1 LLESAEQQKLQVRDP
16 NQRRDDVTFTLA
28 GHPLMRTAR
37 TTMRIPAIAVMVVL
51 SIGAW
56 ILAVTPQPLRGSDAG
71 LEARIPVL
79 VELFTSEG
87 CSSCPP
93 ADRFLEKLDGQPV
106 QGEEMIVLSEHVDY
120 WNHIGWKDPYSASFY
135 SQRQSAYANRFGL
148 DSVYTPQMVVDGTS
162 EFVGSNSG
170 LADKAFR
177 KALGVPKL
185 PVHLSSISA
194 DASNTLHA
202 HLETG
207 GLDASF
213 GAREAE
219 VYVAVALNRAES
231 QVSAGEN
238 AGHRLAHVS
247 VVKSLTKVGALKQGQ
262 VLAQDLKLKLGP
274 GSDSSGLRLIAF
286 VQEPRQGRVLG
297 AASMSV
303 NTR

>member
-1 LLESAEQQKLQVRDP
+1 
-16 NQRRDDVTFTLA
+16 
-28 GHPLMRTAR
+28 
-37 TTMRIPAIAVMVVL
+37 MRIPAIAVMVVL

-56 ILAVTPQPLRGSDAG
+56 ILAVTPQAICGSVAG
-71 LEARIPVL
+71 SEARTPVL

-106 QGEEMIVLSEHVDY
+106 QGAEMIVLSEHVDY

-162 EFVGSNSG
+162 EFVGSNPG

-262 VLAQDLKLKLGP
+262 VLAQDVQLKLGP

-297 AASMSV
+297 AASMPV